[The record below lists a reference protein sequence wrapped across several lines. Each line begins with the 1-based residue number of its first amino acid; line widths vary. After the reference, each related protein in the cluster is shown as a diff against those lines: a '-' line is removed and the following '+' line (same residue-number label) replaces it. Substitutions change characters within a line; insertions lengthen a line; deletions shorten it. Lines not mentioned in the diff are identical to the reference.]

1 MRRRGKKKKKKRKRK
16 KEKSEEKAFLYVHGG
31 AVCFPRGFSDAAA
44 KWWLRFV
51 LLTLR
56 WFIVPVPFVSSMQP
70 RFPTSR
76 ETPIPIAY
84 QASRDARANSAQA
97 WSPFLSSFL
106 FSLSLFL
113 SFFVAFL
120 SLESKL
126 NCLQGIQGDNFHFRS
141 LISRRCLLLT
151 NRNDEF
157 LLHASHHILNLY
169 IIWRE

>member
-1 MRRRGKKKKKKRKRK
+1 MNIYVYIAKLNRVKW
-16 KEKSEEKAFLYVHGG
+16 YVHRSIG
-31 AVCFPRGFSDAAA
+31 ARRKEALWREMNKNIESGEESVCSRASYNYST
-44 KWWLRFV
+44 LV
-51 LLTLR
+51 TIQCLLK
-56 WFIVPVPFVSSMQP
+56 V
-70 RFPTSR
+70 
-76 ETPIPIAY
+76 
-84 QASRDARANSAQA
+84 RD
-97 WSPFLSSFL
+97 
-106 FSLSLFL
+106 
-113 SFFVAFL
+113 FVARFLRATSKMASSAGLFACWPVLHSRKDFL